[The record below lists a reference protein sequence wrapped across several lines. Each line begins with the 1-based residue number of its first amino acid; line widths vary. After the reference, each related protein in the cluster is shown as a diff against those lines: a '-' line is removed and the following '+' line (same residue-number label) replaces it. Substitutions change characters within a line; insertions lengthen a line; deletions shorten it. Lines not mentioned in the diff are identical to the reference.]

1 MSVGRM
7 GFARDVGNTSPP
19 RGGENVRSDRE
30 SKLLLLYAECEFVLK
45 AVAH

>member
-30 SKLLLLYAECEFVLK
+30 SQLLLLDAEGEFALET
-45 AVAH
+45 VAH